1 MLLSIVMTLV
11 ISVNGFVKFFIQSV
25 EPVEDEI
32 FVYGLLLSL
41 LVLSIL
47 YYAYRY
53 FKPVK
58 VFKYIVLNNFTD
70 RLYIKNRVA
79 CALYLFVFY
88 TLMIVLILCVS
99 YYFKC
104 GVTELMDMILRLVA
118 ISILL
123 GAFLSLN
130 VFNNYYSYYSGKLE

>member
-1 MLLSIVMTLV
+1 
-11 ISVNGFVKFFIQSV
+11 
-25 EPVEDEI
+25 
-32 FVYGLLLSL
+32 
-41 LVLSIL
+41 
-47 YYAYRY
+47 
-53 FKPVK
+53 
-58 VFKYIVLNNFTD
+58 
-70 RLYIKNRVA
+70 
-79 CALYLFVFY
+79 
-88 TLMIVLILCVS
+88 MIVLILCVS